1 MTDHSFTT
9 EVEVRFRD
17 LDTMGHVNN
26 AVYAT
31 FLEEARVAYFERVI
45 DASLHE
51 VDTVLAS
58 LELDFRRPIELGD
71 EVTVAVRIPEL
82 GESSIPMEYEVR
94 ADGEVAATG
103 EAVQV
108 VVDRESGS
116 SKAIPRE
123 WREAIR
129 EFEGL

>member
-1 MTDHSFTT
+1 MADYSFTT
-9 EVEVRFRD
+9 PVPVRFRD
-17 LDTMGHVNN
+17 VDAMGHVNN

-31 FLEEARVAYFERVI
+31 YMEEARTAYFDAVLE
-45 DASLHE
+45 ASLAD
-51 VDTVLAS
+51 VSSVLAN

-71 EVTVAVRIPEL
+71 EVTVAVRVPEL
-82 GESSIPMEYEVR
+82 GESSIPMEYEIC
-94 ADGEVAATG
+94 ANGEVAAVG

-108 VVDRESGS
+108 AVDEESKS
-116 SKAIPRE
+116 SKPVPDE

>member
-1 MTDHSFTT
+1 MTDYSFTT
-9 EVEVRFRD
+9 EVDVRFRD

-31 FLEEARVAYFERVI
+31 YLEEARVAYF
-45 DASLHE
+45 DAVLDAALHE
-51 VDTVLAS
+51 VDTVLANIE
-58 LELDFRRPIELGD
+58 LEFRRPIELGD

-94 ADGEVAATG
+94 ANGEVAATG

-108 VVDRESGS
+108 VIDRDSGS
-116 SKAIPRE
+116 SKAIPKE
-123 WREAIR
+123 WRDAIEA
-129 EFEGL
+129 FEGL

>member
-1 MTDHSFTT
+1 MTDYSFTA
-9 EVEVRFRD
+9 EVDVRFRD

-31 FLEEARVAYFERVI
+31 YLEEARVAYFEKVL

-51 VDTVLAS
+51 VDTVLANVE
-58 LELDFRRPIELGD
+58 LEFRRPVELDD

-108 VVDRESGS
+108 VVNRESGS
-116 SKAIPRE
+116 SRAIPAE
-123 WREAIR
+123 WREAI
-129 EFEGL
+129 EAFEGL